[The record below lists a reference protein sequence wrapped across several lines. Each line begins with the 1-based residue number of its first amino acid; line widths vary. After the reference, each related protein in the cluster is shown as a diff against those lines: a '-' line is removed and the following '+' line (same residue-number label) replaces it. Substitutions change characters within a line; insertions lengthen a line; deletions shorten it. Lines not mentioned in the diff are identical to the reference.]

1 MHRPLWWI
9 ARVTQGHL
17 VCISMHQVSDSY
29 FITRRHISGRF
40 LISFFFFFPFS
51 KAPWRPLAF
60 ATCIRSK
67 FALFL
72 NAIVSGSHSKCCWI
86 NKINNSI
93 LPAVLSGF
101 LFNTKFLMLL
111 LNSFYKRGLEDLWH
125 RLCIWK
131 WKVLF
136 LVIFHFFLLLPRSTL
151 FLIWNNLR
159 SYKKLFSE
167 KNLVL
172 NYLVICWELLAA
184 QTHHEVPWP
193 APHSDAI

>member
-40 LISFFFFFPFS
+40 LISFFSPFS

-67 FALFL
+67 VALFL
-72 NAIVSGSHSKCCWI
+72 NAVVSGSHSKCCWI
-86 NKINNSI
+86 NKINDSI
-93 LPAVLSGF
+93 LPAVPSGF
-101 LFNTKFLMLL
+101 FFFNTKFLLLL
-111 LNSFYKRGLEDLWH
+111 LNSFCKRGLEYLWH
-125 RLCIWK
+125 LLHILNWI
-131 WKVLF
+131 VLF
-136 LVIFHFFLLLPRSTL
+136 LVMFYFFFFLLPRFTL
-151 FLIWNNLR
+151 FLMWKTLR

-167 KNLVL
+167 EMWFWIAL
-172 NYLVICWELLAA
+172 
-184 QTHHEVPWP
+184 
-193 APHSDAI
+193 